1 MTLTTNIIFQLKMR
15 NKVTTQQEMLLGER
29 ERDIDKLKQEVTSL
43 QQSLSQK
50 DGEVRMCNG

>member
-1 MTLTTNIIFQLKMR
+1 MR

-43 QQSLSQK
+43 QQSLTQK